1 VTRVDDR
8 EVRTMNVRD
17 VMSTRLIAVRP
28 EEPLKE
34 LARILVRN
42 RIGGVPVTDADGHVL
57 GIVSETDLQ
66 PTREGAPGR
75 PIRTAADVMTRRVIT
90 LTEED
95 TVTQAARV
103 LQRHRVKRA
112 PVLRQGVVV
121 GMITRS
127 DLLRPYLRTDSEIR
141 ADVEELLFAD
151 GLGLIPDRLDVLVE
165 GGIVR
170 LQGVVRDGRQQ
181 VLTLRL
187 ARGVEGVID
196 VVDDLQ
202 VAASPMLVRTR

>member
-1 VTRVDDR
+1 
-8 EVRTMNVRD
+8 MNVRD

-28 EEPLKE
+28 DEPLKE
-34 LARILVRN
+34 VARTLVRN
-42 RIGGVPVTDADGHVL
+42 GIGGVPVIDGEGHVL
-57 GIVSETDLQ
+57 GIVSESDLQ
-66 PTREGAPGR
+66 PTREGAPLR
-75 PIRTAADVMTRRVIT
+75 PVRTAADVMTRPVIT

-112 PVLRQGVVV
+112 PVLRQGVLV

-141 ADVEELLFAD
+141 ADVEQALLGD
-151 GLGLIPDRLDVLVE
+151 GLGLVRDRLEIRVE
-165 GGIVR
+165 GGVVR
-170 LQGVVRDGRQQ
+170 LQGVVGDRRQQ
-181 VLTLRL
+181 AITVRL

-196 VVDDLQ
+196 VLDDLE
-202 VAASPMLVRTR
+202 VA

>member
-1 VTRVDDR
+1 
-8 EVRTMNVRD
+8 MNVRD

-75 PIRTAADVMTRRVIT
+75 PIRTAADVMTRPVIT

>member
-1 VTRVDDR
+1 V
-8 EVRTMNVRD
+8 NVRD
-17 VMSTRLIAVRP
+17 VMSIRVIAVRP

-34 LARILVRN
+34 VARILVRN
-42 RIGGVPVTDADGHVL
+42 RIGGVPVTDPEGHVL

-66 PTREGAPGR
+66 PTKEEAPLR
-75 PIRTAADVMTRRVIT
+75 PVRTAADVMTNSVIT
-90 LTEED
+90 LTEDD

-103 LQRHRVKRA
+103 LQRHKIKRA
-112 PVLRQGVVV
+112 PVLRQGVLV

-141 ADVEELLFAD
+141 ADVEQVLLGE
-151 GLGLIPDRLDVLVE
+151 GLGLLRDRLDVRVE
-165 GGIVR
+165 GGVVC
-170 LQGVVRDGRQQ
+170 LQGRVTDRRQQ
-181 VLTLRL
+181 ATTVRL

-202 VAASPMLVRTR
+202 VA

>member
-1 VTRVDDR
+1 
-8 EVRTMNVRD
+8 MYVRD

-34 LARILVRN
+34 LSRILVRN
-42 RIGGVPVTDADGHVL
+42 RIGGLPVTDPEGHVL

-75 PIRTAADVMTRRVIT
+75 PIRTAADVMTRPVIT

-103 LQRHRVKRA
+103 LQRHKIKRA
-112 PVLRQGVVV
+112 PVVRQGIVV

-141 ADVEELLFAD
+141 ADVEEALLGD
-151 GLGLIPDRLDVLVE
+151 GLGLIPGRLDVRVDS
-165 GGIVR
+165 GVVC
-170 LQGVVRDGRQQ
+170 LQGRVADRRQQ
-181 VLTLRL
+181 AITVRL

-196 VVDDLQ
+196 VVDDLR
-202 VAASPMLVRTR
+202 VA

>member
-1 VTRVDDR
+1 
-8 EVRTMNVRD
+8 MYVRD
-17 VMSTRLIAVRP
+17 VMATRLIAVRP

-34 LARILVRN
+34 VARTLVRN
-42 RIGGVPVTDADGHVL
+42 RIGGVPITDAEGHLL
-57 GIVSETDLQ
+57 GIVSESDLQ

-75 PIRTAADVMTRRVIT
+75 PIRTAADVMTRPVIT
-90 LTEED
+90 LTEGD

-112 PVLRQGVVV
+112 PVLRRGVLV

-141 ADVEELLFAD
+141 ADVEEVLFND
-151 GLGLIPDRLDVLVE
+151 GLGLIPDRIDVRVE
-165 GGIVR
+165 GGVVR
-170 LQGVVRDGRQQ
+170 LQGLVGDPRQQ
-181 VLTLRL
+181 AVTVRL

-196 VVDDLQ
+196 VLDELR
-202 VAASPMLVRTR
+202 VA

>member
-1 VTRVDDR
+1 
-8 EVRTMNVRD
+8 MNVRD

-28 EEPLKE
+28 EEPLKQV
-34 LARILVRN
+34 ATILVRN
-42 RIGGVPVTDADGHVL
+42 RIGGVPVTDPEGHPL
-57 GIVSETDLQ
+57 GIVSESDLQ

-75 PIRTAADVMTRRVIT
+75 RIRRVPDVMTRPVIT

-103 LQRHRVKRA
+103 LQRHKVKRA

-141 ADVEELLFAD
+141 ADVEQVLLGD
-151 GLGLIPDRLDVLVE
+151 GLGLSRDRLDVRVE
-165 GGIVR
+165 GWRR
-170 LQGVVRDGRQQ
+170 LPSGSGRRSA
-181 VLTLRL
+181 TAGHHGAAGPGCGRRHRR
-187 ARGVEGVID
+187 ARR
-196 VVDDLQ
+196 
-202 VAASPMLVRTR
+202 APTRGSRSTRCTCTA

>member
-1 VTRVDDR
+1 
-8 EVRTMNVRD
+8 MHVRD
-17 VMSTRLIAVRP
+17 VMSTRLIAIRP

-42 RIGGVPVTDADGHVL
+42 RIGGVPVTDTEGHLL
-57 GIVSETDLQ
+57 GIVSESDLQ
-66 PTREGAPGR
+66 PTKEEAPLR
-75 PIRTAADVMTRRVIT
+75 PIRTASDVMTRPVIT

-141 ADVEELLFAD
+141 ADVEQALLGD
-151 GLGLIPDRLDVLVE
+151 GLGLTRNDLDVSVE

-170 LQGVVRDGRQQ
+170 LQGLARDRRQQ
-181 VLTLRL
+181 AITVRL

-196 VVDDLQ
+196 VLDELR
-202 VAASPMLVRTR
+202 VA